1 MEYRKVFPIQNQV
14 VYANGEVPYIHQES
28 LEDSNA
34 LLRVDFNAFRT
45 FVDSKFSDSVLSLGL
60 TEVPKFIVTEYHLE
74 GPYDVHPQ
82 IQDSWRTIGKNSSV
96 LTHLAPLDM
105 EESDYVHIVR
115 SQIILYSKGRSWL
128 GLNSKGR
135 RMIDHVSEGTYQI
148 LSLDPSKMDEVEHN
162 SFTYDF
168 VNEDNDA
175 VGNLKVNFNKNLIEL
190 DVIGIDSSAD
200 SDIIMQY
207 FQLVSGFNKNRLPS
221 HVTMRGKFSKGFAFR
236 PNIEGKSIDDL
247 LKDSDILLQSDK
259 YNGYSGER
267 S

>member
-45 FVDSKFSDSVLSLGL
+45 YVDSKFSDSVFSLGL

-74 GPYDVHPQ
+74 GPYDVPPQ
-82 IQDSWRTIGKNSSV
+82 IQDSWRTLGKNSSV

-105 EESDYVHIVR
+105 EESDYVPVVR
-115 SQIILYSKGRSWL
+115 SQIVLHGNGKGWF
-128 GLNSKGR
+128 GLDSKGR
-135 RMIDHVSEGTYQI
+135 RMIDHLSSGTYQI
-148 LSLDPSKMDEVEHN
+148 LGLDPSKMREVEHN

-168 VNEDNDA
+168 INDRNDA
-175 VGNLKVNFNKNLIEL
+175 VGNLKVNFNIDLIEL
-190 DVIGIDSSAD
+190 DVIGINSSAD
-200 SDIIMQY
+200 RGLIMQY
-207 FQLVSGFNKNRLPS
+207 FQLISEFNKNRLPS
-221 HVTMRGKFSKGFAFR
+221 NVTLRGKFFRGFAFR

-247 LKDSDILLQSDK
+247 LQDSDVLLQSDK